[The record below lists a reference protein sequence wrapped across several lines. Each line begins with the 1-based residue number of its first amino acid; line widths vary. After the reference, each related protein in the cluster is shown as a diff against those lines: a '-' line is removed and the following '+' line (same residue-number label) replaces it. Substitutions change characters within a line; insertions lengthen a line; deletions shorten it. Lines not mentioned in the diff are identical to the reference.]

1 MILRRFM
8 QHVREQN
15 WFAVGLDVLVVIV
28 GIFLG
33 LQVQAWY
40 DNQQSKEREKAY
52 LNNLNE
58 DIETNLSMIKDSLV
72 ERDFVEK
79 GLAEILNSY
88 AGHIQISEL
97 SSAHCRA
104 VSISHKQANPI
115 SELPAAMELISSGS
129 LQIVSNEKIRRE
141 ISAYLGILD
150 LLRDRRTST
159 QLFMVDLTGL
169 YPDII
174 EVDLLNADNLASGK
188 MPNNKCNFENGLNNQ
203 QFKNHLAMNA
213 GRQWQLTHS
222 INEQIAALQDL
233 HKLVSQELNAGF

>member
-33 LQVQAWY
+33 FQVQAWY
-40 DNQQSKEREKAY
+40 DKEQSKENEIAY

-58 DIETNLSMIKDSLV
+58 DFETSILMINDSQV

-88 AGHIQISEL
+88 AGNKDIDEL
-97 SSAHCRA
+97 SSIHCRA

-115 SELPAAMELISSGS
+115 SELPAA
-129 LQIVSNEKIRRE
+129 R
-141 ISAYLGILD
+141 
-150 LLRDRRTST
+150 
-159 QLFMVDLTGL
+159 
-169 YPDII
+169 
-174 EVDLLNADNLASGK
+174 
-188 MPNNKCNFENGLNNQ
+188 
-203 QFKNHLAMNA
+203 
-213 GRQWQLTHS
+213 
-222 INEQIAALQDL
+222 
-233 HKLVSQELNAGF
+233 

>member
-33 LQVQAWY
+33 FQVQAWY
-40 DNQQSKEREKAY
+40 DKEQSKENEIAY

-58 DIETNLSMIKDSLV
+58 DFETSILMINDSQV

-88 AGHIQISEL
+88 AGNKDIDEL
-97 SSAHCRA
+97 SSTHCRA

-115 SELPAAMELISSGS
+115 SELPAA
-129 LQIVSNEKIRRE
+129 R
-141 ISAYLGILD
+141 
-150 LLRDRRTST
+150 
-159 QLFMVDLTGL
+159 
-169 YPDII
+169 
-174 EVDLLNADNLASGK
+174 
-188 MPNNKCNFENGLNNQ
+188 
-203 QFKNHLAMNA
+203 
-213 GRQWQLTHS
+213 
-222 INEQIAALQDL
+222 
-233 HKLVSQELNAGF
+233 